1 MSPDSQV
8 LRTQGRSEEAIP
20 EFEMAIGFD
29 RNWVSAYANLGWC
42 KFLTGS
48 IEEALPLQ
56 EQAIRLSP
64 RDPGIGNEY
73 WRIGLAHLLQSR
85 TDEAI
90 LWLEKAHS
98 ANSELRNLHICL
110 AAAYAL
116 KGETERAAAELVEAK
131 SLVSDDRFSSV
142 ARLKTSGSFRV
153 SECFRA
159 PKIRALVETTY
170 IAGLR
175 KAGMPEE

>member
-1 MSPDSQV
+1 VARKGAQRQFRIAKLSY
-8 LRTQGRSEEAIP
+8 L
-20 EFEMAIGFD
+20 F
-29 RNWVSAYANLGWC
+29 C
-42 KFLTGS
+42 C
-48 IEEALPLQ
+48 
-56 EQAIRLSP
+56 RLCP
-64 RDPGIGNEY
+64 
-73 WRIGLAHLLQSR
+73 QS
-85 TDEAI
+85 
-90 LWLEKAHS
+90 
-98 ANSELRNLHICL
+98 
-110 AAAYAL
+110 
-116 KGETERAAAELVEAK
+116 ETERAAAELVEAK

>member
-1 MSPDSQV
+1 V
-8 LRTQGRSEEAIP
+8 G
-20 EFEMAIGFD
+20 
-29 RNWVSAYANLGWC
+29 
-42 KFLTGS
+42 
-48 IEEALPLQ
+48 
-56 EQAIRLSP
+56 
-64 RDPGIGNEY
+64 
-73 WRIGLAHLLQSR
+73 
-85 TDEAI
+85 
-90 LWLEKAHS
+90 
-98 ANSELRNLHICL
+98 SELRNLHICL

>member
-1 MSPDSQV
+1 MAGAAVLKADSE
-8 LRTQGRSEEAIP
+8 GE
-20 EFEMAIGFD
+20 
-29 RNWVSAYANLGWC
+29 
-42 KFLTGS
+42 
-48 IEEALPLQ
+48 IETAFASLVPLHTV
-56 EQAIRLSP
+56 A
-64 RDPGIGNEY
+64 
-73 WRIGLAHLLQSR
+73 
-85 TDEAI
+85 
-90 LWLEKAHS
+90 
-98 ANSELRNLHICL
+98 SELRNLHICL

-116 KGETERAAAELVEAK
+116 KGETERAAAELVQAK